1 MADDHHLATAIA
13 DTWSRADSFCS
24 YRRSLLA
31 LTAGDW
37 GGPGRPG
44 DTTIVDGNQYP
55 NWIGA
60 TPLVQGER
68 PSQAPESNGADRSLT
83 KGRRA
88 GTVQSRTVVRHNC

>member
-1 MADDHHLATAIA
+1 MADDLHLATAIA

-37 GGPGRPG
+37 GGPGCPG

-60 TPLVQGER
+60 TPPVQGER
-68 PSQAPESNGADRSLT
+68 PSQVPESHGADRSLT
-83 KGRRA
+83 VELVRRPRS
-88 GTVQSRTVVRHNC
+88 G